1 MIFKN
6 KLNNSILYLGF
17 CCTLMFSP
25 LIQVDSDKNKQN
37 VHTTTNEG
45 INKEIKSKVAN
56 YIKEK
61 KYNSAFQL
69 LETYD
74 PENKNIDLV
83 LLKEDLALK
92 YFVTSIMHRT
102 FAFKDLGKSEDLLS
116 VRGST
121 GNYRMFHFPI
131 DQVLQELLK
140 NNQDHCLLI
149 RGLGDYYYEV
159 STKYGGNWL
168 IKSDELS
175 KEIENQYLKSVKSGC
190 ADAFVYN
197 ILGYQALD
205 REDYQTSIEF
215 FKKALM
221 LKPIYPNPNY
231 GIAIS
236 YIKLNHSETALDY
249 ALSAYSQFD
258 TQRGKRDVARMLG
271 RVYSDLKND
280 LKARE
285 YYEFS
290 NKVIPNHYGTLAGLV
305 DVYARIDK
313 PKLKKAMGEFYG
325 LNPRN
330 PTIYHD
336 LYDICAS
343 NNTVEDLINFYKEK
357 LLKKENDLVIKGSL
371 NFYLGQLYLK
381 KEPQLAKKYIIQ
393 ARDLFTQIYAKDH
406 EVFKLIDNIL
416 TSLD

>member
-1 MIFKN
+1 MN
-6 KLNNSILYLGF
+6 KLNNSILSLGF
-17 CCTLMFSP
+17 CSILMFSP
-25 LIQVDSDKNKQN
+25 LIQVDSDENKQN
-37 VHTTTNEG
+37 VHTTANES
-45 INKEIKSKVAN
+45 INKEIESKAAS

-74 PENKNIDLV
+74 PENKNIDSV
-83 LLKEDLALK
+83 LLKEELALK

-102 FAFKDLGKSEDLLS
+102 FAFKDLSKNEDLLS
-116 VRGST
+116 ARGST
-121 GNYRMFHFPI
+121 GNYTMFHFPI
-131 DQVLQELLK
+131 DRVLQELLK
-140 NNQDHCLLI
+140 NNPDNCLLN
-149 RGLGDYYYEV
+149 RGLGDYYFEV
-159 STKYGGNWL
+159 NTKYGENWF

-175 KEIENQYLKSVKSGC
+175 KEIENQYLKSVKLGC

-197 ILGYQALD
+197 VLGHQTLY

-215 FKKALM
+215 FKKALT

-231 GIAIS
+231 GIAHA
-236 YIKLNHSETALDY
+236 YIKLNNSEVALDY
-249 ALSAYSQFD
+249 ALSAYTQFD
-258 TQRGKRDVARMLG
+258 TQREKADAARMLG
-271 RVYSDLKND
+271 RIYSDLKND
-280 LKARE
+280 LKTRE

-313 PKLKKAMGEFYG
+313 SKLKKAMDEFYG

-343 NNTVEDLINFYKEK
+343 NNTIEDLINFYKEK
-357 LLKKENDLVIKGSL
+357 LLKKENYLAIRGSL

-406 EVFKLIDNIL
+406 EVFKLINNIL
-416 TSLD
+416 TSMDQ